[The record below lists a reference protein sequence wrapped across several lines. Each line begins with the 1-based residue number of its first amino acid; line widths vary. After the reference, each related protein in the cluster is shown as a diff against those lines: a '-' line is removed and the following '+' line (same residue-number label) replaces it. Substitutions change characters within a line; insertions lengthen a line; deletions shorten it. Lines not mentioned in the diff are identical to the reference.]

1 MPIFEFFCYII
12 YIKKIRVSPRPH
24 QTRFRPKNLTT
35 LYTQWVQKM
44 FFFVFS
50 KFSFFRPKKI
60 KNRQKR
66 AILSIFDHNFG
77 YNWPTNIIL
86 VSTPMFL
93 GTGNRLVTFTTWL
106 DWQGCQI
113 LSPGLP
119 NNIWI
124 FPFWQNYANFLVF
137 CCIIFVKY
145 GKGLHSCFFR

>member
-1 MPIFEFFCYII
+1 MSTEN
-12 YIKKIRVSPRPH
+12 S
-24 QTRFRPKNLTT
+24 
-35 LYTQWVQKM
+35 
-44 FFFVFS
+44 FFVFL
-50 KFSFFRPKKI
+50 KFWFLSRFHKI
-60 KNRQKR
+60 WHFAIFHQKR

-145 GKGLHSCFFR
+145 GKGLHSCFFLDRKFVFGILFKK